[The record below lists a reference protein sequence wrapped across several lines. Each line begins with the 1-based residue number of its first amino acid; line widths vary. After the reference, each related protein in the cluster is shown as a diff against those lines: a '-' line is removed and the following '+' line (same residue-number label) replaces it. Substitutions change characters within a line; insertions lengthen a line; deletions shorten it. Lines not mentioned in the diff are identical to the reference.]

1 MNVIVCDDTDFY
13 VSVLKDHIKH
23 WSVSRQHQNATI
35 THCFS
40 SSEDLL
46 YAWQSGLTIDVLFLD
61 IQIPGE
67 MSGMDLAKAIREKDD
82 RVIIIFVTNYSEYAC
97 EGYCVNALRYI
108 QKPVNEKAVFECLD
122 IAYRQW
128 QFSQSQS
135 LVIHLK
141 KRVLV
146 LPYRDILFVEAY
158 AHYLTINLVNGS
170 PVQIRSRIADLYNS
184 LPSQLFAQCHRGFI
198 INLSYVRSMTKNSVL
213 LAGNNIV
220 PMGAKYIDETFKS
233 LKRYCQGV

>member
-67 MSGMDLAKAIREKDD
+67 MSGMDLAKAIR
-82 RVIIIFVTNYSEYAC
+82 
-97 EGYCVNALRYI
+97 
-108 QKPVNEKAVFECLD
+108 
-122 IAYRQW
+122 
-128 QFSQSQS
+128 
-135 LVIHLK
+135 
-141 KRVLV
+141 
-146 LPYRDILFVEAY
+146 
-158 AHYLTINLVNGS
+158 
-170 PVQIRSRIADLYNS
+170 RS
-184 LPSQLFAQCHRGFI
+184 
-198 INLSYVRSMTKNSVL
+198 
-213 LAGNNIV
+213 
-220 PMGAKYIDETFKS
+220 
-233 LKRYCQGV
+233 